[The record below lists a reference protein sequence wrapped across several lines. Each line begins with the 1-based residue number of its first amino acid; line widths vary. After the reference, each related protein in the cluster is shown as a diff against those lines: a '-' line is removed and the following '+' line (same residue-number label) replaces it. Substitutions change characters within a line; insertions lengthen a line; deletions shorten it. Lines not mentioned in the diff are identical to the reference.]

1 MSNLSDLI
9 DALAGNASQAIK
21 VAGATLGLIA
31 DLSGAIGGII
41 SGSEFILQQLG
52 VVQTDTEQ
60 LLNEIDRVYTALAA
74 EARGQDII
82 NRVNFIALVLGP
94 SQAVV
99 QNLQLLINAS
109 PPLTQVQAI
118 EQIELCLT
126 ALNVLQNAD
135 WALPSG
141 DPIYWTDSGVYLLDP
156 PFGDVGYGEISPT
169 PDQNDLVFNYTYF
182 LQAYLSALLMF
193 VTVAAAL
200 DPNYAANYAGTPSTP
215 GPLRL
220 AATALFGVLSTIQGG
235 ITPLGPGP
243 FPAALL
249 KELYISK
256 GSVYSWTIQE
266 LWYAIFR
273 ERGGGQA
280 PYTGL
285 TFIVDSNNVPT
296 ASLEFG
302 AVDKYSGFSA
312 MDEYQLPF
320 EPLMDTNSPLYS
332 QPWLDVDPKK
342 FAKFRVRLLRRQ
354 KEVYIQTGMRDVR
367 MIINYLNAIVGDPP
381 LSGLDFGNWSFR
393 ELLTICNSPSISGIY
408 HLRPLAQLLK
418 HTFPLD
424 TSQTDFVTS
433 FQELL
438 SH

>member
-1 MSNLSDLI
+1 MRVADPHYLI

-182 LQAYLSALLMF
+182 LPGLSERTTY
-193 VTVAAAL
+193 VC
-200 DPNYAANYAGTPSTP
+200 NS
-215 GPLRL
+215 
-220 AATALFGVLSTIQGG
+220 SGG
-235 ITPLGPGP
+235 SRP
-243 FPAALL
+243 
-249 KELYISK
+249 
-256 GSVYSWTIQE
+256 Q
-266 LWYAIFR
+266 
-273 ERGGGQA
+273 
-280 PYTGL
+280 
-285 TFIVDSNNVPT
+285 
-296 ASLEFG
+296 
-302 AVDKYSGFSA
+302 
-312 MDEYQLPF
+312 
-320 EPLMDTNSPLYS
+320 
-332 QPWLDVDPKK
+332 
-342 FAKFRVRLLRRQ
+342 LRRQ
-354 KEVYIQTGMRDVR
+354 LCRHAKYARPTAIGRNGAFWRSLNNTRRYHSPRSRPFPSGTSQRAVYIKG
-367 MIINYLNAIVGDPP
+367 
-381 LSGLDFGNWSFR
+381 
-393 ELLTICNSPSISGIY
+393 IS
-408 HLRPLAQLLK
+408 
-418 HTFPLD
+418 
-424 TSQTDFVTS
+424 V
-433 FQELL
+433 
-438 SH
+438 

>member
-1 MSNLSDLI
+1 MRS
-9 DALAGNASQAIK
+9 
-21 VAGATLGLIA
+21 T
-31 DLSGAIGGII
+31 
-41 SGSEFILQQLG
+41 GSIRHWLR
-52 VVQTDTEQ
+52 
-60 LLNEIDRVYTALAA
+60 RV
-74 EARGQDII
+74 RGQDII

-200 DPNYAANYAGTPSTP
+200 DPNYAANYAGTPKYARPTAIGRNGAFWRSLNNTRRYHSP
-215 GPLRL
+215 SVQALSQRHFSKSCIYQRDQCIAGPYKSYGTQFSGSGV
-220 AATALFGVLSTIQGG
+220 AARPRS
-235 ITPLGPGP
+235 
-243 FPAALL
+243 
-249 KELYISK
+249 
-256 GSVYSWTIQE
+256 
-266 LWYAIFR
+266 
-273 ERGGGQA
+273 
-280 PYTGL
+280 TGL

-302 AVDKYSGFSA
+302 AVDGVTLVSA
-312 MDEYQLPF
+312 PWIEYELP
-320 EPLMDTNSPLYS
+320 S
-332 QPWLDVDPKK
+332 
-342 FAKFRVRLLRRQ
+342 
-354 KEVYIQTGMRDVR
+354 
-367 MIINYLNAIVGDPP
+367 
-381 LSGLDFGNWSFR
+381 
-393 ELLTICNSPSISGIY
+393 
-408 HLRPLAQLLK
+408 
-418 HTFPLD
+418 
-424 TSQTDFVTS
+424 
-433 FQELL
+433 